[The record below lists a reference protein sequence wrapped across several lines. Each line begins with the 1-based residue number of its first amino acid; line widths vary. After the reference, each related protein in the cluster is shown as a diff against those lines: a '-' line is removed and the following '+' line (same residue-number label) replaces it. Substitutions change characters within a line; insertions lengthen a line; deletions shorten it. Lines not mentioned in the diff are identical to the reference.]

1 MRLNLTCAPNK
12 KRIIN
17 IEWFCQKRDE
27 GNDGDDRDEALGM
40 LRNPA
45 SDVCEHRGFISEF
58 SRIYNIFRSQKSA
71 AQLKLLGMLEQIVIL
86 DFGSQYTQVIARRIR
101 ERNVFSQ
108 ILRYDVS
115 AGEVAKLKPR
125 GIILSGGPSS
135 VYAKDAPLP
144 DKQIFSLGVPIL
156 GICYGVQLLAHFL
169 GGKVEK
175 GLRREYGKGNLRI
188 TDSYCPLFANLP
200 ETLQVWNSHGDKL
213 TRLPRDFKSVAV
225 TENSEYA
232 AIENRERKVFGLQFH
247 PEVAHTPLGKEIIS
261 NFVHNVCGCGKNWTM
276 HGYIGQAV
284 NEIRDQVGDE
294 NVILGLSGGVDSSVA
309 AALLHKAIG
318 GQLTCIFV
326 NNGLLRA
333 REAETVQDVFGR
345 HFHIQLKYV
354 NASKRFL
361 TKLRGVTDPERKR
374 KIIGKEFISVFSDAV
389 AGLKKSGKSGQFKFL
404 AQGTLYPDVIESVPI
419 AGNPAALIKSH
430 HNVGGLPK
438 RMKFELVE
446 PLKCLF
452 KDEVRE
458 LGLEL
463 GLPREIVLRQPFPGP
478 GLAVRIL
485 GEVTPARCEI
495 LRNADAIVVE
505 EMKTSGLYYKIWQSF
520 AVLLPV
526 RSVGVM
532 GDERTYD
539 YTIAIRAVDS
549 QDGMTADWVKL
560 PYDLLEKL
568 ASRIINEVKG
578 VNRCVFDIT
587 SKPPGTIEWE

>member
-1 MRLNLTCAPNK
+1 MN
-12 KRIIN
+12 
-17 IEWFCQKRDE
+17 
-27 GNDGDDRDEALGM
+27 
-40 LRNPA
+40 
-45 SDVCEHRGFISEF
+45 
-58 SRIYNIFRSQKSA
+58 
-71 AQLKLLGMLEQIVIL
+71 EQIILL

-101 ERNVFSQ
+101 ECNVYSQ
-108 ILRYDVS
+108 ILRYDTP
-115 AGEVAKLKPR
+115 AAEIARLKPK

-135 VYAKDAPLP
+135 VYAKGAPLP
-144 DKQIFSLGVPIL
+144 DENIFELGVPVL
-156 GICYGVQLLAHFL
+156 GICYGVQLFAQFL
-169 GGKVEK
+169 GGRVEK
-175 GLRREYGKGNLRI
+175 GLKREYGKGTL
-188 TDSYCPLFANLP
+188 TVKDASCALFSQLP
-200 ETLQVWNSHGDKL
+200 GSLQVWNSHGDKL
-213 TRLPRDFKSVAV
+213 TKLPQRISKSVAA

-232 AIENRERKVFGLQFH
+232 AIENRARRFFGLQFH
-247 PEVAHTPLGKEIIS
+247 PEVVHTPRGREIYS
-261 NFVHNVCGCGKNWTM
+261 NFVHGVCCCGKNWTM
-276 HGYIGQAV
+276 RNYAEQAV
-284 NEIRDQVGDE
+284 EEIRAQVGQE
-294 NVILGLSGGVDSSVA
+294 HVVLGLSGGVDSSVA

-318 GQLTCIFV
+318 DQLTCIFV

-333 REAETVQDVFGR
+333 REAEVVQDVFGR
-345 HFHIQLKYV
+345 HFKLKLQYE
-354 NASKRFL
+354 NTAKLFL
-361 TKLRGVTDPERKR
+361 DKLKGVTDPERKR
-374 KIIGKEFISVFSDAV
+374 KIIGKTFIEVFQAATKR
-389 AGLKKSGKSGQFKFL
+389 AGKAKFL

-419 AGNPAALIKSH
+419 AGNPAAMIKSH

-438 RMKFELVE
+438 NMKFQLVE

-452 KDEVRE
+452 KDEVRL

-463 GLPREIVLRQPFPGP
+463 GLPKEIVYRQPFPGP

-485 GEVTPARCEI
+485 GEVTPSRCEI

-505 EMKTSGLYYKIWQSF
+505 EMKSSGLYYKIWQSF

-539 YTIAIRAVDS
+539 YTIAIRAVES

-578 VNRCVFDIT
+578 VNRCVLDIT

>member
-1 MRLNLTCAPNK
+1 MT
-12 KRIIN
+12 
-17 IEWFCQKRDE
+17 
-27 GNDGDDRDEALGM
+27 
-40 LRNPA
+40 
-45 SDVCEHRGFISEF
+45 
-58 SRIYNIFRSQKSA
+58 
-71 AQLKLLGMLEQIVIL
+71 EQIVIL
-86 DFGSQYTQVIARRIR
+86 DFGSQYTQVIARRVR
-101 ERNVFSQ
+101 ECNVYST
-108 ILRYDVS
+108 ILHYNTPATEIARM
-115 AGEVAKLKPR
+115 KPS

-135 VYAKDAPLP
+135 VYTKNAPLP
-144 DKQIFSLGVPIL
+144 DKEIFNLGLPVL
-156 GICYGVQLLAHFL
+156 GICFGVQLLAQFL

-175 GLRREYGKGNLRI
+175 GLKREYGKGTL
-188 TDSYCPLFANLP
+188 TVKDGSCVLFSKLP
-200 ETLQVWNSHGDKL
+200 KSLQVWNSHGDKL
-213 TRLPRDFKSVAV
+213 TKLPNGFKPVAV

-232 AIENRERKVFGLQFH
+232 AIENRAKKFFGLQFH
-247 PEVAHTPLGKEIIS
+247 PEVVHTPRGKEILS
-261 NFVHNVCGCGKNWTM
+261 NFVHGVCGCGKSWTM
-276 HGYIGQAV
+276 RSYIDQAV
-284 NEIRDQVGDE
+284 EEIRAQVGKE
-294 NVILGLSGGVDSSVA
+294 HVILGLSGGVDSSVA

-318 GQLTCIFV
+318 DQLTCIFV

-333 REAETVQDVFGR
+333 READVVQQVFGKSFKIKLQYENAAPLFLR
-345 HFHIQLKYV
+345 KLK
-354 NASKRFL
+354 
-361 TKLRGVTDPERKR
+361 GVTDPEKKR
-374 KIIGKEFISVFSDAV
+374 KIIGKTFIEVFSAATQR
-389 AGLKKSGKSGQFKFL
+389 AGQAKFL

-438 RMKFELVE
+438 NMKFQLVE

-452 KDEVRE
+452 KDEVRLLGEE
-458 LGLEL
+458 LGV
-463 GLPREIVLRQPFPGP
+463 PKEIVWRQPFPGP
-478 GLAVRIL
+478 GLGVRIL

-505 EMKTSGLYYKIWQSF
+505 EMKSSGLYYKIWQSF

-539 YTIAIRAVDS
+539 FTIAIRAVES